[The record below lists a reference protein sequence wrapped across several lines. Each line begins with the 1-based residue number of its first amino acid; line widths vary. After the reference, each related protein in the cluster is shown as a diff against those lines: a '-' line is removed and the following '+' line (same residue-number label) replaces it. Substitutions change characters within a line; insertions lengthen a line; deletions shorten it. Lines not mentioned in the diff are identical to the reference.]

1 MKGPSDSRENYE
13 RSFPDRGTQCLYLD
27 GSGQP
32 TAASHAKFEG
42 FLKHVFTCRYSGF
55 KPLIDQH
62 HVFHD
67 WDPAWDGYI
76 GDMESRRALAK
87 LTGGALPNE
96 LYQIEILLQQWG
108 ECTGRGNGP
117 DGPFLLTTD
126 RRITTKQDL
135 QTALQGLSLPHL
147 NMVLLSSIKKTVK

>member
-1 MKGPSDSRENYE
+1 MRGAADSPDNYE
-13 RSFPDRGTQCLYLD
+13 QSFPDRGAQDVYLD
-27 GSGQP
+27 QAGQV
-32 TAASHAKFEG
+32 ARAREAKFEG
-42 FLKHVFTCRYSGF
+42 FVKHVFTCRYAGT
-55 KPLIDQH
+55 KPYVDRH
-62 HVFHD
+62 HVFPD

-76 GDMESRRALAK
+76 GDVEARRALAK

-96 LYQIEILLQQWG
+96 LYQIELLLKDWSSW
-108 ECTGRGNGP
+108 TGRGNGP